1 MIEPSLSLLK
11 ADSKDNTKQES
22 RLLINDSLI
31 RFNFSILAKR
41 DIARKVVGIKSQI
54 N

>member
-22 RLLINDSLI
+22 RLLINNSPT
-31 RFNFSILAKR
+31 RFNFSILVKR
-41 DIARKVVGIKSQI
+41 DITRKVVGIKSQM